1 MESQKVTTFQ
11 SLKEK
16 VGPFSLR
23 NKIFLIPEMNHASCH
38 LLAAVFKGFGIQAR
52 VLETYQGMD
61 LGKEYTSGKECFPC
75 QITTGDILH
84 FMRCERE
91 RLGEG
96 FNPGNYIY
104 FMPEAD
110 GPCRFGMYNK
120 YQRIVLDS
128 FPEFEGVKIGSLTT
142 KDSYALDGMI
152 EKASLKD
159 FRKVAYLSVVVS
171 DILDRLLWRIRPYEK
186 EKGITDTYMES
197 ALRHMANTFASCA
210 ATKDFE
216 KILDTL
222 DEIVG
227 TAKGLI
233 DPAVG
238 PKPRIG
244 VVGEIYLRTHVQANQ
259 DLIRML
265 ERYGAEVVNAS
276 MAEWINYITYHS
288 LRNAKNGFRMSLKQL
303 RTADMMRH
311 LRSIFRFGGE
321 LLYQERRQQQVYRR
335 AQRLL
340 DLTADHRLAHLEQTL
355 AREDLFSFDI
365 GTEACLS
372 IAGILAYARDGFD
385 GVVNVYPFTCMPS
398 TITSAVI
405 RPRIG
410 QLQIPYLDTPFDGSI
425 QPGREAALR
434 TFMYQAHQH
443 FNRRTNPPVGEYAT
457 GNKKLQ
463 APNFK

>member
-1 MESQKVTTFQ
+1 MEPQKITSFQ

-23 NKIFLIPEMNHASCH
+23 NKIFLIPEMNHSSCH
-38 LLAAVFKGFGIQAR
+38 LLAAVFRGFGIQAR
-52 VLETYQGMD
+52 ILETYQGMD

-84 FMRCERE
+84 FMRREQE

-96 FNPGNYIY
+96 FNAGNYIY

-120 YQRIVLDS
+120 HQRIVLDS
-128 FPEFEGVKIGSLTT
+128 FPELEGVKIGSLTT

-152 EKASLKD
+152 EKSSLKA
-159 FRKVAYLSVVVS
+159 FRKVSYLSVVVS

-186 EKGITDTYMES
+186 ENGITDTYMKS
-197 ALRHMANTFASCA
+197 ALRHMRNTFEACA
-210 ATKDFE
+210 ADKDFE

-222 DEIVG
+222 DEIVE
-227 TAKGLI
+227 TAAGLI
-233 DPAVG
+233 DPTIG

-244 VVGEIYLRTHVQANQ
+244 VVGEIYLRTHVHANQ

-276 MAEWINYITYHS
+276 ISEWINYITYDS
-288 LRNAKNGFRMSLKQL
+288 LRKAKSGFRMSLKQL
-303 RTADMMRH
+303 RTSDVMRH
-311 LRSIFRFGGE
+311 LRAIFRFGGE

-335 AQRLL
+335 AQQLL

-355 AREDLFSFDI
+355 SREDLFSFDI

-372 IAGILAYARDGFD
+372 IASILEYARDGFD

-410 QLQIPYLDTPFDGSI
+410 QLQIPYVDTPYDGSI
-425 QPGREAALR
+425 QPGRESTLR
-434 TFMYQAHQH
+434 TFMYQARQH
-443 FNRRTNPPVGEYAT
+443 FHRRVSPPLGEPAT
-457 GNKKLQ
+457 G
-463 APNFK
+463 